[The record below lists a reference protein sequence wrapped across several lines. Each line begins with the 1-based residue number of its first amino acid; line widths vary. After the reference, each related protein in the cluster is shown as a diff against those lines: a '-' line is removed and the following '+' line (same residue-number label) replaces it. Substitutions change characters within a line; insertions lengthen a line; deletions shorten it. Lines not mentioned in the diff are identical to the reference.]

1 MECNMKKPPDK
12 AEIVEQIIDELGL
25 GPLRKDR
32 SKAQA
37 CAAIERMIE
46 TLRVGYEL
54 PRADAAF
61 IRKAAKNFRKA
72 LEPLSD
78 AMPLPPLVANTIM
91 GWILVCPNGEPVFI
105 ESCDR
110 KHMTLRE
117 FRSALDW
124 FESTEDGPSPSFD
137 AAKYCAAIYAYRL
150 VNEFSQKP
158 PSTSLGGQV
167 RNIGT
172 FLYEAF
178 SGEKDVELK
187 TQTDAVCRNR
197 RTLPDNGRLRRFVR
211 KEGKLHEAYLDEAP
225 AAPGARAE

>member
-1 MECNMKKPPDK
+1 MKKLPDK
-12 AEIVEQIIDELGL
+12 AEIVKKIITELER
-25 GPLRKDR
+25 GPLRR
-32 SKAQA
+32 GAPVERA
-37 CAAIERMIE
+37 VERMIE
-46 TLRVGYEL
+46 TLRGGYGG
-54 PRADAAF
+54 PRLDPAS

-91 GWILVCPNGEPVFI
+91 GWMLVCPNGEPVFI

-117 FRSALDW
+117 FRTVLDW
-124 FESTEDGPSPSFD
+124 LERTDGPSPKFD

-158 PSTSLGGQV
+158 PSTTFDGQV
-167 RNIGT
+167 CKIGT
-172 FLYEAF
+172 LLYQAF
-178 SGEKDVELK
+178 SGEEDVDLK
-187 TQTDAVCRNR
+187 RQTDDVCRNR

-211 KEGKLHEAYLDEAP
+211 KEGKLHEAYLDEGLAI
-225 AAPGARAE
+225 PGAREE